1 MFPAAEAHDEVAR
14 GRRIARIIDRRNVW
28 GGRGARSV
36 FASPGAAVVG
46 RASDDFDEGSE
57 RFKKG
62 DGDGGGSGGVLC
74 ESRAVVAR
82 SNCR

>member
-1 MFPAAEAHDEVAR
+1 MSGVGAEPAACLLLLALRLLGE
-14 GRRIARIIDRRNVW
+14 
-28 GGRGARSV
+28 
-36 FASPGAAVVG
+36 